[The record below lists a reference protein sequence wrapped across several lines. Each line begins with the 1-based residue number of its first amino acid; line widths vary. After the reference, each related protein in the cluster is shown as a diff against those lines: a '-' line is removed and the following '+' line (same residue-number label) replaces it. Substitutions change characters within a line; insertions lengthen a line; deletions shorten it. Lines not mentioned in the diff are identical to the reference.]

1 MNAPATELDAVVVGA
16 GFSGLYM
23 LHRLRS
29 LGLRTRLIEAGT
41 DVGGT
46 WYWNRYPGARCD
58 SESHNYSYSFSP
70 ELEQEWEWSSKYPAQ
85 PEILAYLQHVAER
98 FDLRRDIVFGTRVT
112 AARFEEDALHWRVDT
127 DRGGSLR
134 TRYLITAVGCLSAG
148 QVPDLPGLARFEG
161 TWHHTGQ
168 WPHRGVDFG
177 GRRVGVIGTG
187 ATGMQVIP
195 VVAEQATH
203 LHVFQRTP
211 NFSLP
216 ARNAPLDPQ
225 QVRDI
230 KARYRDIRQH
240 ARHSFSGF
248 PVDPLQRSALEVPA
262 AEREATYERLWAVGG
277 FRFLFEGFSDILFS
291 RAAND
296 TAAEFLRRK
305 ISETVDDPAV
315 AAALTPTSHPFG
327 TKRPPLNTRYFE
339 TFNRDNVT
347 LVDLRREPIT
357 EVTRRGIRTEADEYP
372 LDLIIFATGFDA
384 MTGALLRMDLR
395 GRGGQALADKWRDGP
410 RSYLGLAV
418 AGFPNL
424 FTITGPGSPS
434 VLSNMPTSIE
444 QHVDWIADCLAHV
457 ERTGA
462 AVIEADAEAE
472 QRWVEHVNAVA
483 ETTLFP
489 LADSWYVGANVPGK
503 PRVFM
508 PYVGGVGPYREHCEE
523 IARDGYAGFHL
534 RPTGQP
540 RRA

>member
-1 MNAPATELDAVVVGA
+1 MNAPTTQLDAIVVGA

-23 LHRLRS
+23 LHRLRG
-29 LGLRTRLIEAGT
+29 LGLRARLIEAGS

-70 ELEQEWEWSSKYPAQ
+70 ELEQDWEWSSKYPGQ

-98 FDLRRDIVFGTRVT
+98 FDLRRDIVFDTRVT
-112 AARFEEDALHWRVDT
+112 AARFDEATLHWQVDT
-127 DRGGSLR
+127 DRSGSLDA
-134 TRYLITAVGCLSAG
+134 RYLISAVGCLSAG
-148 QVPDLPGLARFEG
+148 QVPELPGLARFEG
-161 TWHHTGQ
+161 EWHHTGQ
-168 WPHRGVDFG
+168 WPHEGVDLS

-195 VVAEQATH
+195 VVAEQAAH

-216 ARNAPLDPQ
+216 ARNAPLEPE

-230 KARYRDIRQH
+230 KARYRDIREH
-240 ARHSFSGF
+240 ARRSFSGF
-248 PVDPLQRSALEVPA
+248 PVDPLQRSALEVSA
-262 AEREATYERLWAVGG
+262 EEREATYERLWAVGG

-291 RAAND
+291 REAND
-296 TAAEFLRRK
+296 TAVDFLSRK
-305 ISETVDDPAV
+305 IGETVDDPAV
-315 AAALTPTSHPFG
+315 AAALTPSSHPFG

-339 TFNRDNVT
+339 TFNRNDVT

-357 EVTRRGIRTEADEYP
+357 EVTPRGIRTAVAEYP

-384 MTGALLRMDLR
+384 MTGALLRMDIR
-395 GRGGQALADKWRDGP
+395 GRGGQTLAEKWRDGP

-444 QHVDWIADCLAHV
+444 QHVEWIADCVAHV
-457 ERTGA
+457 EHTGT

-508 PYVGGVGPYREHCEE
+508 PYVGGVGPYREHCEA
-523 IARDGYAGFHL
+523 IARKGYEGFHL
-534 RPTGQP
+534 HRQGQP
-540 RRA
+540 HPA